1 VTPWTVHGS
10 LNALAYWQQIE
21 TALSNARECF
31 LFLDYDGTLAPIVSN
46 PEEAVPAPGIKDILV
61 KLSGMDGI
69 EIAVISGR
77 SLADVRS
84 RLGLDLIY
92 AGNHGLEIEG
102 HGIRFIEATAVRVA
116 GEIERI
122 CDSLAP
128 RIVSIPGAS
137 IERKGLTATVHYRQV
152 PAGNEADL
160 VAAVLQAAQPYSGNV
175 EVRPGRKVLEFLP
188 RVQWG
193 KGKAARMIMETVA
206 TTSRVLPVCLGDDVT
221 DEDLF
226 REFQDGI
233 TVRVGEQGRTAAKYF
248 VRDVSE
254 AGELLNR
261 IARAWADKIRGGL
274 SADGPDR
281 MPR

>member
-1 VTPWTVHGS
+1 VTPWTVHDS

-21 TALSNARECF
+21 TALWNARECL
-31 LFLDYDGTLAPIVSN
+31 LFLDYDGTLAPIVSD
-46 PEEAVPAPGIKDILV
+46 PGEAVPAPGIKDILV

-69 EIAVISGR
+69 GIAVISGR
-77 SLADVRS
+77 SLADIRS

-102 HGIRFIEATAVRVA
+102 RGIRYVDGTSLRVA

-128 RIVSIPGAS
+128 RIASIPGAL
-137 IERKGLTATVHYRQV
+137 IERKGLSASVHYRQV
-152 PAGNEADL
+152 PAGKEADL
-160 VAAVLQAAQPYSGNV
+160 VAAVLQSVQPYSRNV
-175 EVRPGRKVLEFLP
+175 EVRPGRKVLELLP
-188 RVQWG
+188 RVPWG

-206 TTSRVLPVCLGDDVT
+206 TTFRTLPVCLGDDVT

-226 REFQDGI
+226 REFRDGI

-254 AGELLNR
+254 ARELLNR
-261 IARAWADKIRGGL
+261 IARAWADRIRGGP
-274 SADGPDR
+274 SGDGPDR